1 MARSTTPHTP
11 PAEAPTAPEQQ
22 LDAADATSAT
32 ASADVQRAADK
43 RRAAYGAAGNPQYVD
58 ALLAERRGYVIR
70 GLDDR
75 VTSVDA
81 ALDSLGY
88 VADNA

>member
-1 MARSTTPHTP
+1 MARITSQTTP
-11 PAEAPTAPEQQ
+11 AEESSATDQQ
-22 LDAADATSAT
+22 LKAADAVDET